1 MIIYQLKAL
10 YIWNIVPFM
19 KYDVWSCVRVK
30 CIVYRIIGFPYSAL
44 FLNVGLN
51 GVSNL
56 VLDNSLFILAILFF
70 VVGMININ
78 EMYKV

>member
-1 MIIYQLKAL
+1 MNYYDKCSLTLHTYLYFFESIIYLDSIFYL
-10 YIWNIVPFM
+10 
-19 KYDVWSCVRVK
+19 
-30 CIVYRIIGFPYSAL
+30 GFPYSAL

-78 EMYKV
+78 EMYKA